1 MKKLSLAFLLFM
13 GITINLQAQN
23 DVSTSRWKSREIVID
38 GKVDEWA
45 KPLNFYDNKTGL
57 RFAIS
62 NDRSNLFFAFTCND
76 EMKMR
81 KIMSGGWKVEL
92 ISKEKHKKFKSM
104 ITFPGTKIAWMGDR
118 RAAGSMEKKIKENPF
133 IKDYQD
139 QITVLGI
146 KGFQSNLSEL
156 RLNDRKS
163 IDIAI
168 GADNLQQI
176 VYEFAIPLKEL
187 YTENL
192 IHLDELITLNIT
204 VNALERPTYGG
215 GEGSGRPGMEMSG
228 MGGGRSGGG
237 MGGGRQ
243 GGGMSGMGGGRSGG
257 GMSHG
262 GMSRGGN
269 GEKESM
275 FEKVSFKQK
284 FRLAAN

>member
-1 MKKLSLAFLLFM
+1 MKKLSLALLLFL

-23 DVSTSRWKSREIVID
+23 DVSISRWKSKEIVID
-38 GKVDEWA
+38 GNVDEWA
-45 KPLNFYDNKTGL
+45 KPLNFYDDKTGL
-57 RFAIS
+57 MFAIS

-81 KIMSGGWKVEL
+81 KVMSAGWKVEL
-92 ISKEKHKKFKSM
+92 TSKEKHKKFKSV
-104 ITFPGTKIAWMGDR
+104 ITFPGTKMTWMGDR
-118 RAAGSMEKKIKENPF
+118 RAAGSMEKKIRENPF

-146 KGFQSNLSEL
+146 KGFQSNHTEL

-168 GADNLQQI
+168 GAGTLQQI

-192 IHLDELITLNIT
+192 IHLNELITLNIS
-204 VNALERPTYGG
+204 VNALERPSSGG
-215 GEGSGRPGMEMSG
+215 GEGGGRPGMEMSG

-237 MGGGRQ
+237 MGGSRQ

-269 GEKESM
+269 GEKGSM
-275 FEKVSFKQK
+275 FEKASFKQK